1 MDQDKLNNNNL
12 EAETTYETEL
22 SELLIHSDKPELD
35 DESLVLDNA
44 MLNIDIS
51 EINAEAKKTADDI
64 TRKLSNYYFDEKY
77 IKNHP
82 YIPNKIMQEMNN
94 IRRLLKMLSI
104 NEAAQDALI
113 TNITFNAGKGSL
125 YASLTSLQNSMLN
138 IQTQLNRLTE
148 SLENIFKQ
156 MQAECEKTFDEK
168 EKDDVMEDG
177 SMIVRGSREFIKSL
191 NNKLY
196 GTDINQNTPVQLDL
210 FVQDDADKEKEKEA
224 DDSHNE
230 VDAESLF
237 TE

>member
-1 MDQDKLNNNNL
+1 MDQDQLNNNL
-12 EAETTYETEL
+12 EAENDYENNL
-22 SELLIHSDKPELD
+22 AELLIHSEKPELD
-35 DESLVLDNA
+35 DEALVLDNSV
-44 MLNIDIS
+44 LNIDIN
-51 EINAEAKKTADDI
+51 EINSEARKTADDI

-77 IKNHP
+77 IENHP

-113 TNITFNAGKGSL
+113 SNITFNAGKGSL
-125 YASLTSLQNSMLN
+125 YASLTALQNSMLN

-168 EKDDVMEDG
+168 DKDDVMEDG

-191 NNKLY
+191 NNRLY
-196 GTDINQNTPVQLDL
+196 GTDVSQNEPVQLDL
-210 FVQDDADKEKEKEA
+210 FTDAPEDNTQENNEETNEINAETLFDD
-224 DDSHNE
+224 
-230 VDAESLF
+230 
-237 TE
+237 